1 MIEVIIGILTPI
13 FYFGHIQAMKEIEKE
28 DLEIFD
34 IEFKMK
40 KQMKEMREINEKLKK
55 QGAESRYSIERS

>member
-1 MIEVIIGILTPI
+1 MIEIVIGILIPI
-13 FYFGHIQAMKEIEKE
+13 FYFGHTQVMKEIEKE

-40 KQMKEMREINEKLKK
+40 KQMKEMREIDENLKKMGWSEEKLN
-55 QGAESRYSIERS
+55 RFR

>member
-1 MIEVIIGILTPI
+1 MLKDTILNILTLGI
-13 FYFGHIQAMKEIEKE
+13 HNQVKDIIEKD

-40 KQMKEMREINEKLKK
+40 KQRKEMREIDEKLEKLK
-55 QGAESRYSIERS
+55 I

>member
-13 FYFGHIQAMKEIEKE
+13 FYFGHIQAMEEIEKE
-28 DLEIFD
+28 DLEIID

-40 KQMKEMREINEKLKK
+40 KQMKEMREIDEKIMLL
-55 QGAESRYSIERS
+55 QNRNG

>member
-1 MIEVIIGILTPI
+1 MLKYTILNILTLGI
-13 FYFGHIQAMKEIEKE
+13 HNQAMEEIEKE

-40 KQMKEMREINEKLKK
+40 KQMKKMREIDEKLAKLK
-55 QGAESRYSIERS
+55 I

>member
-13 FYFGHIQAMKEIEKE
+13 FYFGHIQVMEEIEKE

-40 KQMKEMREINEKLKK
+40 KQMKKMREIDEKLKK
-55 QGAESRYSIERS
+55 IP